1 MDGGETVKRDIVIRE
16 CPVCLRLVD
25 MAVTVWTHKDT
36 AGNPCPMSGR
46 QAPSKWWQGIRAI
59 PRERGDAA

>member
-1 MDGGETVKRDIVIRE
+1 MKRQIMIRE

-25 MAVTVWTHKDT
+25 MAFTVWTHKDT

-46 QAPSKWWQGIRAI
+46 EAPNKWWQGIRAI